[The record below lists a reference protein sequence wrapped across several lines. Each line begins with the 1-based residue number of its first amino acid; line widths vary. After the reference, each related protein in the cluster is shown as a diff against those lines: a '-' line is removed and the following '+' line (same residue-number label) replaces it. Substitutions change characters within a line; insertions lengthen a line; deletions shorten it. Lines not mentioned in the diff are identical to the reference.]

1 MKTEEL
7 LMKPVDLAKRAKS
20 AASIAAH
27 LTSEKKNAILSAL
40 EELLYARQSF
50 LLEENKKDIEKAE
63 AEQMPQALVER
74 LKINKK
80 VIDEMAAGLRD
91 VRQLP
96 DPVGEIVRTW
106 TRPSGLLVGRMRIPI
121 GVIAIIYESRPN
133 VTVDA
138 FSLCLKSGNVVLLKG
153 GKEAFHSNAALFGLI
168 REAVGQCGVDA
179 AVAQLIGTS
188 DRQFLYELLKLNDYI
203 DLVIPRGGEA
213 LIRSVAEQSRIPVLK
228 HYKGVC
234 ATFVDEHADEEMARG
249 VCLNAKIQKPA
260 TCNAM
265 ETLLVHRAIAPRFLP
280 GMVALLKEHGVRV
293 KGCEETMRIVPGI
306 DPAVE
311 QDWYE
316 EYLDLTLSIK
326 VVADMDAAIEHVRT
340 YGSEHTDAIITK
352 DYNNAWRFIREVNS
366 SLVLVNASTRLN
378 DGFQLGLGAEMGIST
393 TKLHA
398 FGPMGLEE
406 LTVTKFIAFGDGQ
419 QRS

>member
-1 MKTEEL
+1 MKAEDL
-7 LMKPVDLAKRAKS
+7 VMKPEDLAKRAKS

-40 EELLYARQSF
+40 EELLYARQDF
-50 LLEENKKDIEKAE
+50 LFEENKKDIEKAE
-63 AEQMPQALVER
+63 AEQMPRALVER

-91 VRQLP
+91 VRRLP

-106 TRPSGLLVGRMRIPI
+106 TRPNGLLVGRMRIPI

-153 GKEAFHSNAALFGLI
+153 GKEAFYSNAALFGLI

-234 ATFVDEHADEEMARG
+234 TTFVDEHADEEMARG

-265 ETLLVHRAIAPRFLP
+265 ETLLVHRAVASRFLP

-293 KGCEETMRIVPGI
+293 KGCEETMRIVSGI

-316 EYLDLTLSIK
+316 EYLDLTLSIR
-326 VVADMDAAIEHVRT
+326 VVADMDAAIEHIRT